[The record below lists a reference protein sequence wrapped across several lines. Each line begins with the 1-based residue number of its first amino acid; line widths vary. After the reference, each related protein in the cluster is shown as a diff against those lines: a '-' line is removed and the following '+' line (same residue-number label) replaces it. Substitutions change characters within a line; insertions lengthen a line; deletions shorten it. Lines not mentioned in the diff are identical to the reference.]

1 MAKKRDSRYIPG
13 QRASSWQKVKVRR
26 TAQCLIV
33 GYTPGKGDR
42 SRTFGAL
49 HLAEPNGGGGA
60 LRYRGKVG
68 GGFDDRKLAE
78 VLAELRSLP
87 EVERPVDE
95 RPLDDAETTWVEPR
109 LYCEVQYASHANTGA
124 LREAVFLRLRPDLT
138 DPPDKEE

>member
-1 MAKKRDSRYIPG
+1 M
-13 QRASSWQKVKVRR
+13 RR
-26 TAQCLIV
+26 TTECLIV

-49 HLAEPNGGGGA
+49 HLAEPNGGA
-60 LRYRGKVG
+60 LKYRGKVG

-87 EVERPVDE
+87 VVERPVDE
-95 RPLDDAETTWVEPR
+95 RPPDDAETTWVEPR

-138 DPPDKEE
+138 DPPEKEEQAP